1 MGNEKLFRD
10 EPVWKAICKLAIPAV
25 FTILIM
31 VIYNMADMVFI
42 GILGNDTM
50 VASVSVVSPVFSLA
64 TAVGTTLGAGGC
76 AVLASALGA
85 GETKKAQAAGSLC
98 IWVGLI
104 FGVVFAAAAIPA
116 AAPLLRLLGATEDMM
131 DYASAYLRILAAG
144 APLMLFSQSI
154 ASVIRAE
161 GVTIQPMVN
170 NIAGTITNL
179 ILDPLF
185 ILAFHMGVAGAAL
198 ATVLGNLVAC
208 FLHVHTIRTK
218 TKAIGFDFRPALK
231 NPRLLLHILALG
243 LPNGLS
249 SILSGLTSTFSNQLL
264 GSYGSGA
271 IAAMAAAGRSSMVI
285 SMVQMGVCLGVAPM
299 LAYNYG
305 ARNILRLKETLVKTG
320 ILTVCIGLAAT
331 LGCFAFQDGLIGL
344 FLKEEGNAA
353 LAKNF
358 LFWLLL
364 ASPLYGLHSLS
375 CNFLQAAGNAFS
387 ATVISILRQ
396 GALLIPSLYLFHALL
411 GLPGIGAAHL
421 ISDLTAVCIAVLL
434 LLGQYRKLTNKA
446 TGNL

>member
-1 MGNEKLFRD
+1 
-10 EPVWKAICKLAIPAV
+10 
-25 FTILIM
+25 
-31 VIYNMADMVFI
+31 
-42 GILGNDTM
+42 
-50 VASVSVVSPVFSLA
+50 
-64 TAVGTTLGAGGC
+64 
-76 AVLASALGA
+76 
-85 GETKKAQAAGSLC
+85 
-98 IWVGLI
+98 
-104 FGVVFAAAAIPA
+104 
-116 AAPLLRLLGATEDMM
+116 M

-170 NIAGTITNL
+170 NIAGTVTNL

-231 NPRLLLHILALG
+231 NLRLLLHILALG

-271 IAAMAAAGRSSMVI
+271 IAAMAAAGRSSLVI

-305 ARNILRLKETLVKTG
+305 ARNIPRLKETLVKTG

-331 LGCFAFQDGLIGL
+331 LGCFAGRDGLISL
-344 FLKEEGNAA
+344 FLKDAENAA

-375 CNFLQAAGNAFS
+375 TNFLQAAGNAFS

-396 GALLIPSLYLFHALL
+396 GALLIPALFACHAVW
-411 GLPGIGAAHL
+411 GLPGIGTAHFVSDILSVIIGVTIL
-421 ISDLTAVCIAVLL
+421 IQQMQKIGVQQFDEP
-434 LLGQYRKLTNKA
+434 
-446 TGNL
+446 

>member
-1 MGNEKLFRD
+1 
-10 EPVWKAICKLAIPAV
+10 
-25 FTILIM
+25 
-31 VIYNMADMVFI
+31 
-42 GILGNDTM
+42 
-50 VASVSVVSPVFSLA
+50 
-64 TAVGTTLGAGGC
+64 
-76 AVLASALGA
+76 
-85 GETKKAQAAGSLC
+85 
-98 IWVGLI
+98 
-104 FGVVFAAAAIPA
+104 
-116 AAPLLRLLGATEDMM
+116 
-131 DYASAYLRILAAG
+131 
-144 APLMLFSQSI
+144 
-154 ASVIRAE
+154 
-161 GVTIQPMVN
+161 
-170 NIAGTITNL
+170 
-179 ILDPLF
+179 
-185 ILAFHMGVAGAAL
+185 
-198 ATVLGNLVAC
+198 
-208 FLHVHTIRTK
+208 
-218 TKAIGFDFRPALK
+218 
-231 NPRLLLHILALG
+231 
-243 LPNGLS
+243 
-249 SILSGLTSTFSNQLL
+249 
-264 GSYGSGA
+264 
-271 IAAMAAAGRSSMVI
+271 MAAAGRSSMVI

-434 LLGQYRKLTNKA
+434 LLGQYRKLANKA
-446 TGNL
+446 AGKL